1 MSNIL
6 NWNIEDY
13 EEYSRKNYFFARF
26 EDWQEFMSLGNQY
39 LEEMREKYSRFESF
53 YEEYNYGSGSAPS
66 QFQTEETQTMEDL
79 NKGFYTVYMEDDL
92 LQNVLLAFD
101 EILADIDMGGSFKK
115 QKLIITDRTQGI
127 FDFGLA
133 SLGLFAEQEF
143 YSEKLG
149 EDNPLEF
156 PKEPKGV
163 VPPMFVSQNQLGD
176 YWYVSNTTGK
186 KYKMTRQDKGTQA
199 AIYEGYNKNEVP
211 TSFKSF
217 KTKQKKSYLMFKK
230 EGGKTKR
237 VDLYV
242 PMGGLSDMTPSGM
255 LQRALP
261 LFMAA
266 RFFESV
272 GIRTRLNCA
281 RVWGSRGQNL
291 LNGNINGRGYTNG
304 SIISVTIKDFGE
316 DLDFTRLAVAV
327 ADDRTFRYNMW
338 KLAPAITAKFYKNAQ
353 NGAGRT
359 MYGGEFFNETTRRYK
374 NWYYEE
380 IENAD
385 KDWVQSPKPLMIF
398 GGVRDPQN
406 SWTYRGDKQE
416 QGYRD
421 VVEEFYRI
429 LDTVDLYFNRA
440 DKACQRIY
448 ERWVET
454 GEKSVRQF
462 KTYVNQTL
470 ATAFSVA
477 ESGQY
482 ADNEDEIRDINEAFD
497 EKVNQVA
504 EYLREIE
511 ELTE

>member
-1 MSNIL
+1 MSNTL
-6 NWNIEDY
+6 DWNIEDY
-13 EEYSRKNYFFARF
+13 DDYSSSDYFFARF

-39 LEEMREKYSRFESF
+39 LEEMREKYPKFESF

-176 YWYVSNTTGK
+176 YWYVSNITGK

-199 AIYEGYNKNEVP
+199 AIYDGYSKNEVP

-230 EGGKTKR
+230 EGGKTQR

-242 PMGGLSDMTPSGM
+242 PMGGLGSMSPSGM

-266 RFFESV
+266 KFFESV

-281 RVWGSRGQNL
+281 RVYRSFGQQMSSEAIRGK
-291 LNGNINGRGYTNG
+291 RGFTG
-304 SIISVTIKDFGE
+304 ITVTIKDFGE

-327 ADDRTFRYNMW
+327 ADERTFRYNMW
-338 KLAPAITAKFYKNAQ
+338 KLAPAITAKFYGSAQ
-353 NGAGRT
+353 RGAGET
-359 MYGGEFFNETTRRYK
+359 LYGNDIRFDETTRRYK

-385 KDWVQSPKPLMIF
+385 KDWVELPKPLMIF
-398 GGVRDPQN
+398 GGVRDPQDY
-406 SWTYRGDKQE
+406 WTYRGDKEE
-416 QGYRD
+416 QGYKD

-454 GEKSVRQF
+454 GEKNVRQF

-482 ADNEDEIRDINEAFD
+482 ADSKDEIRDINEAFD